1 MTAGGEAGWSDREL
15 VGAALGGDRD
25 AFAALLVR
33 HRPLALAVCARALGD
48 ADLAQDAVQEA
59 CLQAMLDLDR
69 LRRPERF
76 GPWLAGIGL
85 NLCRRW
91 RRRRRRGGWS
101 LEEMAGGRRL
111 DVALPPATAPMEL
124 AEVEA
129 AEERA
134 MVRRAVAGLPPGQ
147 RAAVTLHY
155 LGELPLAEVALLLG
169 IAPNAVKA
177 RLHKARAN
185 LRRALLESEV
195 VDPMDERI
203 DRRTLTKAA
212 GAMAG
217 AAAIGRGAGATE
229 AAPATNERWIE
240 MRVVDVRRKP
250 PGEDGTSPMC
260 AVLLEDERGERR
272 LPIWVGS
279 FEAEAIALRL
289 EGIDPVR
296 PMTYAFAAG
305 VLEAAGGRLREV
317 RIERLAGD
325 VFYASAV
332 VEGPGS
338 ARVVD
343 ARPSDALNL
352 ALLTGAP
359 ILVAP
364 AVLEACDR
372 PEAADFRRQLE
383 EATVGRAEIA
393 GEVQAVWATWGRSR
407 PATEPT

>member
-1 MTAGGEAGWSDREL
+1 MMDGGGAERSDREL
-15 VGAALGGDRD
+15 VEAALAGDRD
-25 AFAALLVR
+25 ALAVLLVR

-48 ADLAQDAVQEA
+48 PDLAQDAVQEA
-59 CLQAMLDLDR
+59 SLLAMLNLDR

-85 NLCRRW
+85 NVCRRW
-91 RRRRRRGGWS
+91 RRRRRDGWS
-101 LEEMAGGRRL
+101 LEEVVGGRRL
-111 DVALPPATAPMEL
+111 DESLAPAPTEL
-124 AEVEA
+124 EDIET
-129 AEERA
+129 AEE
-134 MVRRAVAGLPPGQ
+134 VRQAVAGLPSGQ
-147 RAAVTLHY
+147 RSAVTLHY
-155 LGELPLAEVALLLG
+155 LAELPLAEAALVLG

-185 LRRALLESEV
+185 LRRALGEGEEET
-195 VDPMDERI
+195 MDERI

-212 GAMAG
+212 GALAG
-217 AAAIGRGAGATE
+217 AAAVGRGVGAA
-229 AAPATNERWIE
+229 AAPPGGTQWIE
-240 MRVVDVRRKP
+240 LRVVDVRRKP
-250 PGEDGTSPMC
+250 PVEGGDRPALC
-260 AVLLEDERGERR
+260 AVILADERGERR

-317 RIERLAGD
+317 RIDRLVGD

-338 ARVVD
+338 AQVVD

-364 AVLEACDR
+364 AVLEATDG
-372 PEAADFRRQLE
+372 PEAADRHRQLE
-383 EATVGRAEIA
+383 ETTVGRAEIA
-393 GEVQAVWATWGRSR
+393 GEVQAGWATWGRPR
-407 PATEPT
+407 PTAEPT